1 MNQRQP
7 LSELATAESVD
18 NVLVFVS
25 DALRFD
31 FLPETVRELGVT
43 AKAVAPS
50 TFTASA
56 LPSLLTGQYP
66 ATHKV
71 WMFDDQ
77 LRERPELLREDGVD
91 VGFDAEGVWTQLE
104 SKEKPPLKI
113 HHVETESKLED
124 LESPFVHVVHD
135 IGPHAPYG
143 FENDVFE
150 STKEFFR
157 THEKNRPG
165 LVELYRRD
173 CRNSAGR
180 FLDVYEALDERGV
193 LEDTLVIF
201 TSDHGQSL
209 GEWTNGGR
217 FGHGHPMCPEN
228 VEIPIVFMG
237 AGLPEGK
244 THPSL
249 LSGTD
254 IVPTVLSAQR
264 GTTPDDVDGIDA
276 WRGVPDAKRK
286 VRSDVWQHLEVA
298 AKGYSKDVSVY
309 AATSAWD
316 DTGGYVFHRD
326 SSVERLGATL
336 YDNLFR
342 GYGPA
347 WRHNAT
353 AGKALNFVNIML
365 ANTLTYGTPE
375 FSESEARAA
384 VPDDFEEA
392 RHEFTDSS
400 LSDDQQSQLRDLGY
414 LQ

>member
-1 MNQRQP
+1 MNQPHP
-7 LSELATAESVD
+7 LSAVATAETVD

-31 FLPETVRELGVT
+31 FLPETVRERGVT
-43 AKAVAPS
+43 VKAVAPS

-77 LRERPELLREDGVD
+77 LRRKPELLREDDVD
-91 VGFDAEGVWTQLE
+91 VGFDAESVWIQLE
-104 SKEKPPLKI
+104 SEEKPPLKI
-113 HHVETESKLED
+113 HHVETESKLEE
-124 LESPFVHVVHD
+124 LEPPFTHVVHD
-135 IGPHAPYG
+135 VGPHAPYG
-143 FENDVFE
+143 FENGVFE
-150 STKEFFR
+150 SAKEFFR
-157 THEKNRPG
+157 THEKNRSG

-173 CRNSAGR
+173 CHNSARR
-180 FLDVYEALDERGV
+180 FFDVYDQLVERGL
-193 LEDTLVIF
+193 LEDTLVVF

-228 VEIPIVFMG
+228 VSIPVVFMG
-237 AGLPEGK
+237 AGLPAGE
-244 THPSL
+244 TYPSL

-254 IVPTVLSAQR
+254 LAPTALSAQGR
-264 GTTPDDVDGIDA
+264 TIPDGVDGIDA
-276 WRGVPDAKRK
+276 WRGVPNPGRK
-286 VRSDVWQHLEVA
+286 VRSDVWQHLEVG

-309 AATSAWD
+309 AATSLWD
-316 DTGGYVFHRD
+316 DSGGYVFHRH
-326 SSVERLGATL
+326 SRVERLGATL

-347 WRHNAT
+347 WRHNT
-353 AGKALNFVNIML
+353 TLSKTLRL
-365 ANTLTYGTPE
+365 ANIILADTLTYGTPE
-375 FSESEARAA
+375 FSESSARAA
-384 VPDDFEEA
+384 VPSVFEESP
-392 RHEFTDSS
+392 HEGTDTS
-400 LSDDQQSQLRDLGY
+400 LSGDQKSQLRDLGY